1 MNRLSKIKIFLG
13 LVYLA
18 VVTSVVIAFFYFGAN
33 TFLSPSYLIENKRY
47 IFELRDQNLLL
58 ISSIYFIF
66 SIIWVFLMG
75 FGTPLVIFAG
85 FAFGTVLGS
94 FLSIFSFTIG
104 ATLLYCFANHYFKDL
119 VEKYLGNK
127 YSKLKNNINE
137 NELSYFFSLRV
148 VPGIPFPIKNLLPVL
163 FNMRKEFLFATLFGE
178 AVPIIISISIFS
190 GISSAFQSDKDFNL
204 NLLFNPEIFFPLLA
218 LAIMSLVANYI
229 KKNTLIKK
237 MRFITFKK
245 NNEIRAGLE
254 IINKGIIDINKVNEN
269 LPTDLNN
276 IIKNYHLIKDQIE
289 KINKH
294 QNIHYSMNE
303 IDLLS
308 PIPVPVRDIICVG
321 KNYAEHAKEVQKSS
335 FSTLQGKIQVP
346 EEPIIFNKATTSVI
360 GPNDKIELVNDRTNT
375 TDYEGELGVIIGKR
389 AKNIKYSNATDVIF
403 GYTIIN
409 DVTARKLQNNH
420 KQWFIGK
427 SPDTYCPIGPSIVT
441 KDEIKIIEDIKIQ
454 TFINGEIR
462 QTGIVKDMI
471 FNIPTIIE
479 TLTKSMTLVEGD
491 IIATGTPSGV
501 GIGFDP
507 PKFLKSGDKVKIS
520 IDPIGILE
528 NDVI

>member
-1 MNRLSKIKIFLG
+1 
-13 LVYLA
+13 
-18 VVTSVVIAFFYFGAN
+18 
-33 TFLSPSYLIENKRY
+33 
-47 IFELRDQNLLL
+47 
-58 ISSIYFIF
+58 
-66 SIIWVFLMG
+66 
-75 FGTPLVIFAG
+75 
-85 FAFGTVLGS
+85 
-94 FLSIFSFTIG
+94 
-104 ATLLYCFANHYFKDL
+104 
-119 VEKYLGNK
+119 
-127 YSKLKNNINE
+127 
-137 NELSYFFSLRV
+137 
-148 VPGIPFPIKNLLPVL
+148 
-163 FNMRKEFLFATLFGE
+163 
-178 AVPIIISISIFS
+178 
-190 GISSAFQSDKDFNL
+190 
-204 NLLFNPEIFFPLLA
+204 
-218 LAIMSLVANYI
+218 
-229 KKNTLIKK
+229 

-254 IINKGIIDINKVNEN
+254 ILNKGIIDINKVDKN
-269 LPTDLNN
+269 LPNDLNN
-276 IIKNYHLIKDQIE
+276 IIKNYSMIKDQIQNIY
-289 KINKH
+289 KS

-303 IDLLS
+303 VDLLS

-335 FSTLQGKIQVP
+335 FSTLKGKVQVP

-389 AKNIKYSNATDVIF
+389 TKNIKYSNATDVIF

-427 SPDTYCPIGPSIVT
+427 SPDTYCPMGPCIVT

-454 TFINGEIR
+454 TFINGENR

-479 TLTKSMTLVEGD
+479 TLAKSMTLVEGD